1 MFSSRFFVS
10 AGGASD
16 EEEVEESEEEEVV
29 KPRVADTARPLD
41 LTSSESEE
49 EKRVVRSAKDK
60 RADELRVILRQL
72 NNHKKIRDFS
82 ALLSDFEE
90 LLKIYE
96 KGKKADEGKMNYY
109 IFVCIFVTNT

>member
-16 EEEVEESEEEEVV
+16 EEDIEESEEEEVT
-29 KPRVADTARPLD
+29 KPRVADTTRPLE

-72 NNHKKIRDFS
+72 NNHKKIKDFS

-96 KGKKADEGKMNYY
+96 KGKKADEG
-109 IFVCIFVTNT
+109 I